1 MKDKKRRE
9 KVVAEI
15 TPFHLM
21 QLAQGFGGS
30 LTHHEALAFLNE
42 GSQAYEM
49 WKRMM
54 QAAETYMKTT
64 IEAQRRRAPQPRQL
78 SAA

>member
-1 MKDKKRRE
+1 MKEKNKRE

-21 QLAQGFGGS
+21 QLAKEFGRS
-30 LTHHEALAFLNE
+30 LTHNEALAFLNE

-49 WKRMM
+49 WKHMM
-54 QAAETYMKTT
+54 QAAETYMKST
-64 IEAQRRRAPQPRQL
+64 IQARQHRAPQTRQL